1 MEHQNMNIIAIDPGT
16 TQSAVVELCDGG
28 IIYKQISNNNAVL
41 SGILGDNNKD
51 KFLAI
56 EMVACYGM
64 PIGRDVFETV
74 LWIGRF
80 IQAWGSNHQKIY
92 RKDVKMFL
100 CNNTRAKDSNI
111 RQALLDLYPATG
123 GGKTP
128 QVGTKSAPGPL
139 YGFKADMWAAL
150 GVALTYQA
158 IQQGKYSA

>member
-1 MEHQNMNIIAIDPGT
+1 VNIIAIDPGT
-16 TQSAVVELCDGG
+16 TQSAMVQLFDGK
-28 IIYKQISNNNAVL
+28 IISHEIA
-41 SGILGDNNKD
+41 NNKD
-51 KFLAI
+51 VIYYLRTTKRQGVRFGI
-56 EMVACYGM
+56 EMVASYGM
-64 PIGRDVFETV
+64 PVGKDIFETV

-80 IQAWGSNHQKIY
+80 IEAWQNPYQSTYRKIY

-128 QVGTKSAPGPL
+128 QVGTKKDPGPL
-139 YGFKADMWAAL
+139 YGFKADEWAAL

-158 IQQGKYSA
+158 ILQGKYSA